1 MAETYENMEDV
12 LTHQETLM
20 KADRGAAERKVD
32 DLLWNMITVS
42 DNDAA
47 NTLTTYLGGGDSAAG
62 MQAVNS
68 FCQHML

>member
-42 DNDAA
+42 DNESC
-47 NTLTTYLGGGDSAAG
+47 NELGRLQSENMIFLTEPKR
-62 MQAVNS
+62 
-68 FCQHML
+68 